1 MQFLSDHSDTSQDQP
16 QQPEPIQ
23 HLANMAGATNH
34 FICTPHLFSTSTPV
48 TNSYVQLPN
57 GTKAQVTHIGQ
68 VRLLHHIT
76 LHNVLL
82 VPSFSYNL
90 LSASKLTNS
99 GAMALVVLRNLCF
112 IQDLSK
118 WKTIGTARLHA
129 GLFWLLHQPTQE
141 IMSSVSYQQE
151 HGSHSATPPKSNTAS
166 FTKNQQDMHM
176 LWHQRLGHPS
186 TSRLKYFDC
195 IASHAS
201 SITCTICPLAKM
213 KRTPFPV
220 HTSNSLRPFHLLHVD
235 TWGPLCK
242 T

>member
-1 MQFLSDHSDTSQDQP
+1 MALLASDLVAFASGNLHSDLMLLVTIQPTIGNLGIQGRCERDSDCRLDFAEYGQGGDVTIAINSSSNRFLGYHDKASWFLAFGGKFSQKNFNPRPEYTRFAAANQVHLDDTASEECKNDSSQDL
-16 QQPEPIQ
+16 PEPIQ
-23 HLANMAGATNH
+23 HLANMAGATDH

-118 WKTIGTARLHA
+118 
-129 GLFWLLHQPTQE
+129 
-141 IMSSVSYQQE
+141 
-151 HGSHSATPPKSNTAS
+151 
-166 FTKNQQDMHM
+166 
-176 LWHQRLGHPS
+176 
-186 TSRLKYFDC
+186 
-195 IASHAS
+195 
-201 SITCTICPLAKM
+201 
-213 KRTPFPV
+213 
-220 HTSNSLRPFHLLHVD
+220 
-235 TWGPLCK
+235 
-242 T
+242 

>member
-23 HLANMAGATNH
+23 HLANMAGNLKLYHCSPVACNLFFSPPNQTLKNYWVIDTGATDH

-57 GTKAQVTHIGQ
+57 GTKAQVTHISQ

-90 LSASKLTNS
+90 LSANKLTNS
-99 GAMALVVLRNLCF
+99 GAMALVVLGNLCF
-112 IQDLSK
+112 IQDLPK
-118 WKTIGTARLHA
+118 WKTIGIARLHA

-141 IMSSVSYQQE
+141 IMSSVSY
-151 HGSHSATPPKSNTAS
+151 
-166 FTKNQQDMHM
+166 
-176 LWHQRLGHPS
+176 
-186 TSRLKYFDC
+186 
-195 IASHAS
+195 
-201 SITCTICPLAKM
+201 
-213 KRTPFPV
+213 
-220 HTSNSLRPFHLLHVD
+220 
-235 TWGPLCK
+235 
-242 T
+242 